1 MLGDRNRIGIKLG
14 GIARDSEIRIWTDV
28 HERILVESWTNVP
41 KRKCKIKVEE
51 KINSLCFFFNQLI

>member
-41 KRKCKIKVEE
+41 KKEM
-51 KINSLCFFFNQLI
+51 